1 MSAVNT
7 QVASDS
13 TRSSHEG
20 KLSGDLKLFDIV
32 CSVLAYTAPL
42 SVVIGYIPLIIGTGN
57 GLGTPLA
64 YLAVGCMLLLF
75 AIGFSQMSKRLPNA
89 GAYYAYITAGLGR
102 PAGLGFA
109 LLAILCYGLALISTY
124 VYAGILFVPLLP
136 NHFGLDALPWWQW
149 SLILACLV
157 ALLGYF
163 RIDLSAKVLST
174 ALILEAGIVVVWDC
188 LVAVKGGPEGNS
200 LDWLTLDSFMAGSP
214 GTALLFAVICFA
226 GFEATAIFR
235 EETKNPERTI
245 PRATYTSIVLLTLF
259 YSATAVCVIWA
270 FGPSTVVAQASADP
284 IATGMAAFE
293 INFGKIGHDLVEV
306 LVCTSIFA
314 CLLSCHNILARY
326 VYSLSMDGVFPRAL
340 SSIHPRHESPYISSI
355 LISVVSIGVVCFLLT
370 SELDATKGYSQLLGA
385 ASYTLLILL
394 STTSIAV
401 MLYFRRRKSAGDSM
415 WKTVVAPTLS
425 AACLFVTTGVATVN
439 LSSLTGNEN
448 LTDALLGAIVV
459 VVAFGIVWAVKLRVT
474 KPHVY
479 RRIGRQSN

>member
-7 QVASDS
+7 QATPASES
-13 TRSSHEG
+13 AAHQG
-20 KLSGDLKLFDIV
+20 NLSGNLKLFDIV

-42 SVVIGYIPLIIGTGN
+42 AVVIGYIPLIIGTGN
-57 GLGTPLA
+57 GLGAPLA
-64 YLAVGCMLLLF
+64 FLTVGGMLLLF

-136 NHFGLDALPWWQW
+136 NHFGAGAWMWWQW
-149 SLILACLV
+149 SLVLAGLV
-157 ALLGYF
+157 AMLGYF

-174 ALILEAGIVVVWDC
+174 ALMLEAGIVVIWDC

-200 LDWLTLDSFMAGSP
+200 LDWLTMESVLAGSP
-214 GTALLFAVICFA
+214 ATAVLFAVICFA

-235 EETKNPERTI
+235 EETKNPESTI
-245 PRATYTSIVLLTLF
+245 PRATYTSIGLLTLF

-270 FGPSTVVAQASADP
+270 FGPSVVVGQASADP
-284 IATGMAAFE
+284 IATGLAAFE
-293 INFGKIGHDLVEV
+293 INFGKIGRDLVEV
-306 LVCTSIFA
+306 LVCSSIFA

-326 VYSLSMDGVFPRAL
+326 IYSLSVDGVFPKVL
-340 SSIHPRHESPYISSI
+340 SSIHPRHDSPYFSSFLIS
-355 LISVVSIGVVCFLLT
+355 LISVGVLFFLVV

-401 MLYFRRRKSAGDSM
+401 VLYFRRRKIASDSK

-425 AACLFVTTGVATVN
+425 AAGLFLTTGVATVN

-448 LTDALLGAIVV
+448 LTDALLGAIVA
-459 VVAFGIVWAVKLRVT
+459 VVALGIIWAVKLRLT
-474 KPHVY
+474 KPNVY
-479 RRIGRQSN
+479 RSIGRQNN